1 MVGLRFGRQL
11 RLPRMQPPDC
21 TERRDGRCLLVWQ
34 DIPHWMVIDEELHG
48 LLLALDGTRSLRQ
61 ALRDHS
67 TSWQGRRT
75 AQQVVKALS
84 ERGLVTNG
92 KPTESRE
99 TPKARLEN
107 VAINLTS
114 RCNLRCPCCYN
125 LSRLETSNEGELQF
139 GEILAFLESVHPM
152 LSEQPTLAVLGG
164 EPLLR
169 PDVLLEVARFAYAK
183 GITVQ
188 ASSNGT
194 SIPSAFARQAAEIGL
209 EMQVSLDGPTSAL
222 NSQLRPAGSFE
233 KAVEGVRTLVDH
245 GVHTTISMVCHRGN
259 LESLEAYYDLGLE
272 LAVDQVRFIPLKRI
286 GGASDGRREVV
297 SITEMVEAARTLF
310 DRRPEFIRVAGRDAF
325 SILAGSCSCGVRRV
339 SCGTGRQ
346 TVLLDADGSLYPC
359 VNTNR
364 SEFCFGNIRDD
375 GFDFD
380 RLWTDS
386 PVLQEVRSKTH
397 MDGTE
402 SACRECVVRYWCLAG
417 CRGENYAVA
426 GRLNGRAVNCR
437 DQKSAV
443 FDMMWILAEKP
454 ELRQRVTPPC

>member
-1 MVGLRFGRQL
+1 
-11 RLPRMQPPDC
+11 
-21 TERRDGRCLLVWQ
+21 
-34 DIPHWMVIDEELHG
+34 MVIDEELHG
-48 LLLALDGTRSLRQ
+48 LLSALDGTHSLRQ
-61 ALRDHS
+61 ALREHCASRQD
-67 TSWQGRRT
+67 RRT

-84 ERGLVTNG
+84 DRGLVTEG
-92 KPTESRE
+92 KPTRSRKAPE
-99 TPKARLEN
+99 TRLEN

-125 LSRLETSNEGELQF
+125 LSQLETSDDGELQLD
-139 GEILAFLESVHPM
+139 EILAFLESVQPM

-169 PDVLLEVARFAYAK
+169 PDVLLEITRFAYSK

-194 SIPSAFARQAAEIGL
+194 TITSAFARQAAEVGL

-222 NSQLRPAGSFE
+222 NSQLRPVGSFE
-233 KAVEGVRTLVDH
+233 KALEGVRTLVDH
-245 GVHTTISMVCHRGN
+245 GVHTTISLVCHRGN

-286 GGASDGRREVV
+286 GGAIDGQRAIVPT
-297 SITEMVEAARTLF
+297 TEMVEAARSLF
-310 DRRPEFIRVAGRDAF
+310 DRRPEFIRLAGRDAF
-325 SILAGSCSCGVRRV
+325 SILAGSCSCGVPRV

-346 TVLLDADGSLYPC
+346 TVLLDADDSLYPC

-364 SEFCFGNIRDD
+364 PEFCFGNIRDD
-375 GFDFD
+375 GFDFV
-380 RLWTDS
+380 RLWEDS
-386 PVLQEVRSKTH
+386 PVLQEVRSKTD
-397 MDGTE
+397 MDDAE

-417 CRGENYAVA
+417 CRGENYAVT